1 MFKKSG
7 IFFIIVIALFSA
19 CKKYETDTISGNVPP
34 PDGTINNVTVE
45 NYVNKVYISVLGRK
59 PDSVE
64 LNSGMSVLTKN
75 NLSAANRTQF
85 LDSVFNH
92 PEYYDHLYNI
102 ALSDLLNS
110 LDTNNIPQYLAI
122 FQPLLLDSAY
132 IQSWNQIRFEITRLD
147 SMRVIPNELKSGAI
161 NAIEMQKRCINNYFY
176 DQINMGAANFVIS
189 SFLHFLNRAPT
200 TNELTQGENIV
211 NGTPGTLFLQ
221 VGQSKQDY
229 LAIFFSSL
237 NYFEGEAVLLYN
249 KYLFRNPTS
258 VEMTNAAT
266 KFQSTLDYIQLQKDI
281 LSTNEYIGI

>member
-7 IFFIIVIALFSA
+7 IFFIIVIVLFSA

-34 PDGTINNVTVE
+34 PDGPINNVTVE

-92 PEYYDHLYNI
+92 PEYYDHLYNT

-132 IQSWNQIRFEITRLD
+132 IQSWNQLRFEITRLD
-147 SMRVIPNELKSGAI
+147 SMRVIPTELKSGAI

-266 KFQSTLDYIQLQKDI
+266 KFQSILDYIQLQKDI

>member
-7 IFFIIVIALFSA
+7 IFFIIVIVLFSA

-92 PEYYDHLYNI
+92 PEYYDHLYNT

-132 IQSWNQIRFEITRLD
+132 IQSWNQLRFEITRLD
-147 SMRVIPNELKSGAI
+147 SMRVIPTELKSGAI

-266 KFQSTLDYIQLQKDI
+266 KFQSILDYIQLQKDI